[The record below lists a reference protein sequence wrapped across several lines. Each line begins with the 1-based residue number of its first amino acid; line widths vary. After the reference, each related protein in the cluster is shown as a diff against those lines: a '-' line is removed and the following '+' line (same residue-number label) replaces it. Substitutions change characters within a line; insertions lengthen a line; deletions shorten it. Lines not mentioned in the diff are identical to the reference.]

1 MGGNLMVS
9 SQSNGLEWQKD
20 AECAKPENRQL
31 VEFFFSSK
39 ADEKYQA
46 KNLCFSC
53 PVRQDCLKWAL
64 ENRQIWGIW
73 GGRDEGDIRRTLS
86 VSWDG
91 QESRRR
97 RFPQC
102 PFCTARPSKLE
113 TFMKDVPGG
122 GRWATMK
129 MVRCTSCDFTW
140 RSRTSANAVE
150 AYHAQRN
157 DKLEKQA
164 AERLKKK
171 VAAEAKK
178 AKEKPKKSS

>member
-1 MGGNLMVS
+1 MNWNSKDLS
-9 SQSNGLEWQKD
+9 WQVD
-20 AECAKPENRQL
+20 SECSKPENKHL
-31 VEFFFSSK
+31 MEYFFSTKSS
-39 ADEKYQA
+39 EKYEA

-53 PVRQDCLKWAL
+53 PVREQCLRWAL

-73 GGRDEGDIRRTLS
+73 GGRDEGEIRRTLS

-91 QESRRR
+91 QEYRRQ

-102 PFCTARPSKLE
+102 PFCTARPNKLE
-113 TFMKDVPGG
+113 TYVLPVPGG
-122 GRWATMK
+122 GRWSTMK
-129 MVRCTSCDFTW
+129 MVKCNACDFTW

-164 AERLKKK
+164 QEREKKK
-171 VAAEAKK
+171 AAAAK
-178 AKEKPKKSS
+178 AKEKP